1 MQKLVRTGVALSALL
16 AWSIAVAQNTMQPT
30 QVAAEGTTTTTTAP
44 APDVPAGTE
53 GSIISGVSN
62 TALAVGAGAV
72 LVGGA
77 IIASQDDDD
86 PQQTT
91 TTTR

>member
-1 MQKLVRTGVALSALL
+1 MQRVLRTGIALSALL
-16 AWSIAVAQNTMQPT
+16 AWSIAVAQNNTQPM

-53 GSIISGVSN
+53 GQIISGVSN

-72 LVGGA
+72 LIGA
-77 IIASQDDDD
+77 AVIAADDDD
-86 PQQTT
+86 NPTGT
-91 TTTR
+91 GTR

>member
-1 MQKLVRTGVALSALL
+1 MQRVLRTSIALSALL

-30 QVAAEGTTTTTTAP
+30 QVAAEGTTTTTTTAP

-53 GSIISGVSN
+53 GQIISGVSN

-72 LVGGA
+72 LVGA
-77 IIASQDDDD
+77 AVIASDDDD
-86 PQQTT
+86 KPSSGTG
-91 TTTR
+91 TR

>member
-1 MQKLVRTGVALSALL
+1 MQRVLKTGIALSALL
-16 AWSIAVAQNTMQPT
+16 AWSIAVAQSTMQPT

-44 APDVPAGTE
+44 APDVPVGTE

-72 LVGGA
+72 VVGA
-77 IIASQDDDD
+77 AVIASQDDDK
-86 PQQTT
+86 PAAT

>member
-1 MQKLVRTGVALSALL
+1 MQRVVRTGIALSALL

-44 APDVPAGTE
+44 APEVPAGTE
-53 GSIISGVSN
+53 GQIISGVSN
-62 TALAVGAGAV
+62 TALAAGAGAV
-72 LVGGA
+72 VVGGA

-86 PQQTT
+86 EPAA